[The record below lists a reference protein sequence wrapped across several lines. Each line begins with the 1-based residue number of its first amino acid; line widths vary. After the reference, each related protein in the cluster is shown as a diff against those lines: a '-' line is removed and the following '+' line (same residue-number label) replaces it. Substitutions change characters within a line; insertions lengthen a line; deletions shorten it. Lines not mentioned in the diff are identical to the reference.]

1 MPHTNEPNAEEARL
15 QQVRADNRAWRRWGP
30 FVSCRQWGTVREDY
44 SQDGRAWAY
53 LSHDQARSRAYRW
66 GEDGIFGWCDKD
78 QRLCFSIALWNGRDA
93 ILKERFFG
101 LTNAE
106 GNHGED
112 VKELW
117 WHVDALP
124 SHAWNRMLYLYPQAE
139 FPYSR
144 LVTESHR
151 RTRADGEFE
160 ITDTGVFEENRFFEV
175 WVTYAKRE
183 ADETA
188 VRIEVVNRGPD
199 AATLHLLPQL
209 WFRNS
214 WSWGE
219 GANRPSI
226 AKRGGTTLVTQHESL
241 PPMELRIGERGT
253 TWLFTENDTNEP
265 RLFGTPA
272 RAEGTP
278 GFKDAFHDRVV
289 HSLEAACNPTP
300 SGTKAAAWLTLEL
313 KSGERRAVDLVL
325 VPAASTLT
333 PSDVP
338 SLMDLRSKEADEFWH
353 QQHAGVTTADA
364 RRVQR
369 QAYAGLLLS
378 KQYYEYDIRTW
389 LDGDSAQPPPPAS
402 RLTGR
407 NASWRHLSASSV
419 LTMPDTWEYPWFAAW
434 DFALQCVAIAPV
446 DSDFAK
452 YQLTKLLTDHYM
464 HPEGALPAYEWA
476 FGDANPPIHA
486 WAVWR
491 TFQIDR
497 ARHRGGRAGAG
508 ADPGGDYEFLA
519 SAFSRLLINFTWW
532 VNRKDSQGKNLF
544 EGGFLG
550 LDNVGVFDR
559 SKPIPGGGS
568 LVQADGTSW
577 MAMYA
582 LTMMRM
588 AIELATVRP
597 FFQDLAAKFFEH
609 FLQIAEAMAKLGQ
622 GDDQSGLWNEQ
633 DGFYYDL
640 LRHPDGSMQPLR
652 IESIVGLIPLFA
664 VETIEPETLAKLPMF
679 RERMEWFLRN
689 RPEMAAQV
697 SRWTEPG
704 RGDRRLL
711 SLLRGHRIKCLLRKA
726 LDETR
731 FLSPHGVR
739 SLSRV
744 HVEHP
749 FELDVAGIRS
759 TVHYEPAESRTGLF
773 GGNSNWRGPVWMPM
787 NFLLIESLRKFHHYY
802 GDDFKVECPAGSG
815 TQLTLAQVAD
825 ELVRR
830 VSTLFLAAGEDGRGA
845 RPSMPHSMWPG
856 YANDPTLRNLINF
869 YEYFDGDTGR
879 GCGASHQTGWTGA
892 IGKLLTPPGSFDGS
906 R

>member
-1 MPHTNEPNAEEARL
+1 MVPPVNGTNERNAEQARL
-15 QQVRADNRAWRRWGP
+15 QEVRLGDRAWRQWGP
-30 FVSCRQWGTVREDY
+30 FMSCRQWGTVREDY
-44 SQDGRAWAY
+44 SPSGSAWTY
-53 LSHDQARSRAYRW
+53 LPHDHARSRAYRW
-66 GEDGIFGWCDKD
+66 GEDGIFGWSDKD

-112 VKELW
+112 AKELW

-139 FPYSR
+139 FPYSQ
-144 LVTESHR
+144 LVTENHR

-183 ADETA
+183 TDETA
-188 VRIEVVNRGPD
+188 VRVEVVNRGPD
-199 AATLHLLPQL
+199 AATMHLLPQL

-214 WSWGE
+214 WSWRE
-219 GANRPSI
+219 GASRPSI
-226 AKRGGTTLVTQHESL
+226 SLRDPRTIGAIHESL
-241 PPMELRIGERGT
+241 PPMELRIAERDVA
-253 TWLFTENDTNEP
+253 WLFTENDTNKP

-272 RAEGTP
+272 RASGTP

-289 HSLEAACNPTP
+289 HGVEAACNSAP
-300 SGTKAAAWLTLEL
+300 SGTKAAAWMTLEL
-313 KSGERRAVDLVL
+313 KAGERRAIDLVL
-325 VPAASTLT
+325 APATSTLKPVDVPA
-333 PSDVP
+333 
-338 SLMDLRSKEADEFWH
+338 LMDLRSKEADEFWH

-378 KQYYEYDIRTW
+378 KQYYEYDVRTW
-389 LDGDSAQPPPPAS
+389 LDGDPAQPPPSAS
-402 RLTGR
+402 RASGR

-497 ARHRGGRAGAG
+497 ARHG
-508 ADPGGDYEFLA
+508 GGDFEFLA

-559 SKPIPGGGS
+559 SQPIPGGGS

-588 AIELATVRP
+588 AIELASVRP

-622 GDDQSGLWNEQ
+622 SGDQPGLWDEQ
-633 DGFYYDL
+633 DGFYYDI

-679 RERMEWFLRN
+679 RERMEWFLKN

-744 HVEHP
+744 HAEHP
-749 FELDVAGIRS
+749 FELDVAGTRS

-787 NFLLIESLRKFHHYY
+787 NFLLIESLRKLHHYY
-802 GDDFKVECPAGSG
+802 GDDFKVECPVGSG

-830 VSTLFLAAGEDGRGA
+830 VSTLFLSGGEDGRGA
-845 RPSMPHSMWPG
+845 RPSMPEAMWPG
-856 YANDPTLRNLINF
+856 YSNDPTLRNLINF

-892 IGKLLTPPGSFDGS
+892 IGKLLTPPGAHGDALQGTS
-906 R
+906 